1 MGHTLVHA
9 SRFAQSGQLAERP
22 SPARI
27 AAYACVIALHVAAF
41 ALLMLPMAA
50 PEATKAEE
58 TVIDFQ
64 VLKKRDPEI
73 VPVTPPPPIQHPV
86 RVTTHTVAPITPV
99 PPVVTEDSTPMSQ
112 EFIETP
118 PAEEVVQV
126 QPGIDTSPITDA
138 QLVYASAPPPAY
150 PKEEERRRIQGTVM
164 LRVLVDVDGKPI
176 EVSVQSSSGNRRLDE
191 VARKQVLQRW
201 TFKPATR
208 GGVPVQAIGLI
219 PIAFTVR

>member
-50 PEATKAEE
+50 PETTKPEE
-58 TVIDFQ
+58 TVITIAPI
-64 VLKKRDPEI
+64 VKKKIEI
-73 VPVTPPPPIQHPV
+73 VPVTPPPIQHPV
-86 RVTTHTVAPITPV
+86 RVTTRTVAPVTPV
-99 PPVVTEDSTPMSQ
+99 PPVVTEDSTPMS
-112 EFIETP
+112 EEYIETP
-118 PAEEVVQV
+118 PTEEVVQV
-126 QPGIDTSPITDA
+126 PPGIDTSPITDA